1 MWDTFVDEK
10 DKIGYSFEGKRHSCE
25 RKRTLLCGKKNTHG
39 GVCGWGWGQFVI
51 DPDPVDSIAVAL
63 YKHCIIHSQS
73 IVLHYTLSCRL
84 FCIIYI
90 LFLSLSLS
98 LADGCDQ

>member
-1 MWDTFVDEK
+1 MREK
-10 DKIGYSFEGKRHSCE
+10 GTPVKGKGHSYVV
-25 RKRTLLCGKKNTHG
+25 KRTLMVVCVG
-39 GVCGWGWGQFVI
+39 GGGGQFVI